1 LSEIVMGQ
9 RLPVLSYREIV
20 DALAKVGFREL
31 AGRGKGSHV
40 FIYRDSPPKGITVPR
55 QKEVKR
61 GTLRSIIRQADL
73 TVDEFLALL

>member
-1 LSEIVMGQ
+1 MGQ
-9 RLPVLSYREIV
+9 RLPSLSCREIV
-20 DALAKVGFREL
+20 KALSKVDFREI

-40 FIYRDSPPKGITVPR
+40 FVYREDPPKGITIP
-55 QKEVKR
+55 KEKNVKR

>member
-1 LSEIVMGQ
+1 MGQ
-9 RLPVLSYREIV
+9 RLPVLSCREIV
-20 DALAKVGFREL
+20 KALGQAGFREI

-40 FIYRDSPPKGITVPR
+40 FVYRDNPRKGITIPNEKSVR
-55 QKEVKR
+55 R